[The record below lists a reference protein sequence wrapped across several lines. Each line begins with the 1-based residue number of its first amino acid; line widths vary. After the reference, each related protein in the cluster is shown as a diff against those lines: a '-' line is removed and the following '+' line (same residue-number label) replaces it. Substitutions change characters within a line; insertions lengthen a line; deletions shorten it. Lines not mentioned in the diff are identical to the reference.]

1 MIKRLKKLAA
11 MPAAST
17 ASGTA
22 AAGGLGGSA
31 WSGSGSDVAVVM
43 PWWLWALLGAV
54 LGALIVA
61 TVKNIRD
68 ALRLAKA
75 NR

>member
-11 MPAAST
+11 TP

-22 AAGGLGGSA
+22 AVCGGGGGAGA
-31 WSGSGSDVAVVM
+31 WSGLGSDAPVVM
-43 PWWLWALLGAV
+43 PGWLWVLLGAV
-54 LGALIVA
+54 LAVLIVA

-68 ALRLAKA
+68 VFRLE
-75 NR
+75 REGG